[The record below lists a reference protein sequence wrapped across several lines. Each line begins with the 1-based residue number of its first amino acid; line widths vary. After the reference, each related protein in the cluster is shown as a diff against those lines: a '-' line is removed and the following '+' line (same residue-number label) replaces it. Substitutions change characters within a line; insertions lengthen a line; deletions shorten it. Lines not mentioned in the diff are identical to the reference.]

1 MKMVEMPGTEFDV
14 KADLVLLAMGF
25 GSDRRTLDALGV
37 ERDAAAMCARM
48 DDYRTSVP
56 KVFAAGD
63 ARRGQSLVV
72 WAIREG
78 RQCARGRLVA
88 GGQHGV
94 AALASMSAVVTLD
107 LEGWLPTLTD
117 EARERVSR
125 ALEEGGVIRLPRV
138 GFALMDSERRF
149 LSPSWS
155 DGRAKNISVDGAQ
168 LKGAVGGPADRAELA
183 AMISRFAAAAAGLVT
198 ALFPRYAPYVKR
210 ARSSYRPQGAVGRD
224 VSWRK
229 DDSRLHVDAF
239 PRGRTTG
246 AHPARI
252 HQREPDED
260 RVWRVGEPFEAMAKT
275 LLPRISDPVPGASAL
290 LAALR
295 VTKGRRSVYDHL
307 MLNLHDRAKADLA
320 YQRDCPQETVHFAPG
335 TTWICFS
342 DQVMHAAVS
351 GQFMLEQTIHLPV
364 SALYDPA
371 RSPLA
376 ILERLTGR
384 PLVAA
389 Q

>member
-1 MKMVEMPGTEFDV
+1 
-14 KADLVLLAMGF
+14 
-25 GSDRRTLDALGV
+25 
-37 ERDAAAMCARM
+37 
-48 DDYRTSVP
+48 
-56 KVFAAGD
+56 
-63 ARRGQSLVV
+63 
-72 WAIREG
+72 
-78 RQCARGRLVA
+78 
-88 GGQHGV
+88 
-94 AALASMSAVVTLD
+94 MSAVVTLD

-138 GFALMDSERRF
+138 RFVLTDSERRF

-183 AMISRFAAAAAGLVT
+183 AMISRFAAAAARLVT

-210 ARSSYRPQGAVGRD
+210 ARSSYRPLGAVGRD

-239 PRGRTTG
+239 PSRPNRGE
-246 AHPARI
+246 RI
-252 HQREPDED
+252 LRVFTNVNPDED

-307 MLNLHDRAKADLA
+307 MLSLHDRAKADLA

-376 ILERLTGR
+376 ILERLAGR

>member
-1 MKMVEMPGTEFDV
+1 
-14 KADLVLLAMGF
+14 
-25 GSDRRTLDALGV
+25 
-37 ERDAAAMCARM
+37 
-48 DDYRTSVP
+48 
-56 KVFAAGD
+56 
-63 ARRGQSLVV
+63 
-72 WAIREG
+72 
-78 RQCARGRLVA
+78 
-88 GGQHGV
+88 
-94 AALASMSAVVTLD
+94 MSAVVTLE

-125 ALEEGGVIRLPRV
+125 ALEEGNVIRLPRV
-138 GFALMDSERRF
+138 SFALTESERRF
-149 LSPSWS
+149 LSSSWS
-155 DGRAKNISVDGAQ
+155 DGRAKNISLEGEK
-168 LKGAVGGPADRAELA
+168 LKGAVGSDADRAELA
-183 AMISRFAAAAAGLVT
+183 AMVARFAAAAAGLVT
-198 ALFPRYAPYVKR
+198 GLFPRYAPYVKR

-239 PRGRTTG
+239 PSRPNRGE
-246 AHPARI
+246 RI
-252 HQREPDED
+252 LRVFTNVNPNDD

-275 LLPRISDPVPGASAL
+275 LLPRISAPVPGSAAL
-290 LAALR
+290 LAALH

-320 YQRDCPQETVHFAPG
+320 YQRDCLQQTVHFAPG

-364 SALYDPA
+364 SALYDPS

-384 PLVAA
+384 TLVAA
-389 Q
+389 H